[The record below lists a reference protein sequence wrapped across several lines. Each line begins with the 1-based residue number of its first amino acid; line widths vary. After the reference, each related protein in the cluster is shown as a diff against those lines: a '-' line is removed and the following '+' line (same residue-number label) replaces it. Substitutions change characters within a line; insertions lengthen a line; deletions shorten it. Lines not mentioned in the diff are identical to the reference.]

1 MTERSR
7 YLLIWFDVS
16 TPIGPG
22 ALVPIRRAIEDT
34 VKEPRADVEVDVWLE
49 SAGGDAH
56 TAYKL
61 ALILRHVAGHVRVV
75 IPDYAK
81 SAATL
86 LALVG
91 DEIFLGPGAELGPL
105 DGQIPEEGSLSGYMS
120 ALNIARAA
128 DEVARD
134 AISLAGSGG
143 AMLFNTTGLTRAHT
157 LEAMLRFS
165 ANFCEPL
172 VRQLDPRLVHNAK
185 QTLRV
190 TTRYAERLLARTVPE
205 NNKQVAASLVENFPT
220 HGFVIDFAEASQ
232 MGLPVKPLD
241 EYDLLEQVRNL
252 HRYAEDRY
260 SEDGARIVDFRSVR
274 ELADEQEEGESR
286 EARDRGLESGPEG
299 QVNNDVG

>member
-1 MTERSR
+1 MTERVR
-7 YLLIWFDVS
+7 YLLVWFDLL
-16 TPIGPG
+16 TPISPDG
-22 ALVPIRRAIEDT
+22 LVPIRRAIEDA
-34 VKEPRADVEVDVWLE
+34 VKEPREEVEVDVWLE

-75 IPDYAK
+75 VPDFAK

-86 LALVG
+86 LALAG

-134 AISLAGSGG
+134 AVSLAGSGG
-143 AMLFNTTGLTRAHT
+143 ALLYNITGLTRAQT

-165 ANFCEPL
+165 ASFSEPL
-172 VRQLDPRLVHNAK
+172 VRQLDPRLVYSAK

-190 TTRYAERLLARTVPE
+190 TARYAERLLSRTVPDGSR
-205 NNKQVAASLVENFPT
+205 QVAASLVENFPT
-220 HGFVIDFAEASQ
+220 HGFVIDYEEASRL
-232 MGLPVKPLD
+232 GLPVRPIV
-241 EYDLLEQVRNL
+241 EYDLLEQLRGL
-252 HRYAEDRY
+252 HRYAEDGTAT
-260 SEDGARIVDFRSVR
+260 GASSAIVYF
-274 ELADEQEEGESR
+274 SR
-286 EARDRGLESGPEG
+286 EPEDEEEENTGGPETKDG
-299 QVNNDVG
+299 RPKSTLAREENPDV